1 MSEVQFISSRQVA
14 PGSCTRLLSHRN
26 RPDFPADVETESN
39 RFKKTSEGFDCPLNI
54 GKLDEMDEVTKS
66 CAHYEIS
73 RKCRDSILN
82 NERNY
87 EEKIINSNNLGKF
100 YRHANR
106 KFCSKTGIGAIKLD
120 NGSLSTNEASQAEA
134 FNKYFSSVFTLDN
147 QILPNFDLRTDHI
160 LGNITFNPTIV
171 CRVLKGLKQDSSPGP
186 DNIAPIFLKTMAN
199 ELASPLSYLFE
210 HFFINGYVPSIWR
223 SAYIVPVYKK
233 NDSTLTSNYRPIS
246 LTSSCCKVMEKIIH
260 DQMMEF
266 FAENN
271 LVTKQQHGFLKRH
284 STSTNLLEC
293 LADWTLALND
303 KLNMDIIYIDYSRA
317 FDSVVHSKL
326 IHKLKCYGIQYELLT
341 WIESFLT
348 NRQQCVKVGNH
359 FSSYS
364 PVYSGI
370 AQGSV
375 LGALMFIIYIND
387 LVDLIGVG
395 VSCKLFADDV
405 KLYSLVDGNDFTNS
419 LNSSLLELHKW
430 SINWQM
436 NINVE
441 KMFCFTPRIQEF
453 SLCI

>member
-1 MSEVQFISSRQVA
+1 
-14 PGSCTRLLSHRN
+14 
-26 RPDFPADVETESN
+26 
-39 RFKKTSEGFDCPLNI
+39 
-54 GKLDEMDEVTKS
+54 
-66 CAHYEIS
+66 
-73 RKCRDSILN
+73 
-82 NERNY
+82 
-87 EEKIINSNNLGKF
+87 
-100 YRHANR
+100 
-106 KFCSKTGIGAIKLD
+106 
-120 NGSLSTNEASQAEA
+120 
-134 FNKYFSSVFTLDN
+134 
-147 QILPNFDLRTDHI
+147 
-160 LGNITFNPTIV
+160 
-171 CRVLKGLKQDSSPGP
+171 
-186 DNIAPIFLKTMAN
+186 
-199 ELASPLSYLFE
+199 
-210 HFFINGYVPSIWR
+210 
-223 SAYIVPVYKK
+223 
-233 NDSTLTSNYRPIS
+233 
-246 LTSSCCKVMEKIIH
+246 
-260 DQMMEF
+260 
-266 FAENN
+266 
-271 LVTKQQHGFLKRH
+271 
-284 STSTNLLEC
+284 
-293 LADWTLALND
+293 
-303 KLNMDIIYIDYSRA
+303 MDIIYIDYSRA

-441 KMFCFTPRIQEF
+441 KCSVFTPRIQEF